1 MVLVYSQSY
10 TTIIIIN
17 FRIFSS
23 FPKETPYLLAVI
35 PHFPLNSRHIFP
47 WQSLG
52 FAYPGHLYKWNNLI
66 YDGLWFTFLT

>member
-17 FRIFSS
+17 FGIFSS
-23 FPKETPYLLAVI
+23 FPKETPYLLAVS

-47 WQSLG
+47 WQSLSVSMDLPTLG
-52 FAYPGHLYKWNNLI
+52 I
-66 YDGLWFTFLT
+66 YTNGII